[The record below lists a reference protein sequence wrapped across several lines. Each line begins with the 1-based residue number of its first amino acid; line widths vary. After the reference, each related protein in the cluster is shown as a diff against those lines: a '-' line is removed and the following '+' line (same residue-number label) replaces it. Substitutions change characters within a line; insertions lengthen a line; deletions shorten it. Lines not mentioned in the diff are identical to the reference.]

1 MTPSRDIHRLIEI
14 MAALR
19 HPVTGCPWDKEQDF
33 STIAPYTIEEA
44 HEVADAIARKDLPDL
59 RDELGDLLLQVAYHA
74 RMAEEEGAFAFGDV
88 VEAITT
94 KLIRRHPHVFGD
106 EDARAAGAA
115 KGFWEK
121 IKAEEKRERAE
132 QRPGAERAGLLD
144 GVPAAMPPMAR
155 ALKLQA
161 KASTVGFDWNDPKA
175 VLAKLREETEEIAAE
190 IDRSPVE
197 ADRLEDEIG
206 DLLFAVANLARH
218 LKIDPDQALRRTN
231 AKFIERFGRIEAA
244 LAAIGRTPAEASLDE
259 MEELWQEAKRSNGGV
274 GGTTP

>member
-19 HPVTGCPWDKEQDF
+19 HPVTGCPWDKEQNF
-33 STIAPYTIEEA
+33 STIAPYTVEEA

-94 KLIRRHPHVFGD
+94 ELIRRHPHVFGD

-132 QRPGAERAGLLD
+132 QTPGAKPAGVLD
-144 GVPAAMPPMAR
+144 GVPAGLPPMAR

-244 LAAIGRTPAEASLDE
+244 LAAVGRTPAEASLDE
-259 MEELWQEAKRSNGGV
+259 MEELWQEAKRSAGRAD
-274 GGTTP
+274 